1 MSYRFVKGEF
11 RLTYQGKMLVRSQP
25 DGDSMW
31 FKPDKPKYLEG
42 IDGRSAEYNGGGLT
56 QLRFEAIDAL
66 EIHYRYA
73 NCHQEFGLA
82 KAARKFLLDS
92 VGFTAYD
99 FPTSS
104 GLQVG
109 NEVPDHIAGWIAT
122 RAIDPYGRPVAF
134 VFSGECPFAD
144 GAVEYLKTSHVKKS
158 FNAKLATEGHA
169 YPAYY
174 ASLPWE
180 LREYIDNCVQVA
192 RSGVAGL
199 WGFDTSG
206 DWNAFA
212 GMTELRESVVWP
224 KLFRRLAEFYN
235 TGGKKL
241 SDFDAWLQADE
252 KERDDKIWLRK
263 EDYMVNLHDVIEV
276 KNQKIRMTY
285 EPEGLIVMPT

>member
-1 MSYRFVKGEF
+1 MSYRFVKGGF
-11 RLTYQGKMLVRSQP
+11 HLTYQGKMLVRSQP

-31 FKPDKPKYLEG
+31 FKPDDPKLLG
-42 IDGRSAEYNGGGLT
+42 DIDGRSADYNGGGFT

-73 NCHQEFGLA
+73 DCHQEFDHA
-82 KAARKFLLDS
+82 KAARNFLLDT
-92 VGFTAYD
+92 VGFTQYD

-104 GLQVG
+104 GLHVG
-109 NEVPDHIAGWIAT
+109 NEVPDRIAGWIAT

-134 VFSGECPFAD
+134 VFKGDCPFAD
-144 GAVEYLKTSHVKKS
+144 GAEEYLKTTHVKKS

-180 LREYIDNCVQVA
+180 LREYIDDCVDVA
-192 RSGVAGL
+192 RSGQAGL
-199 WGFDTSG
+199 WGDDTSG
-206 DWNAFA
+206 EWNAFA
-212 GMTELRESVVWP
+212 GMTKLRESVVWP

-241 SDFDAWLQADE
+241 SEFDAWLQDDQ
-252 KERDDKIWLRK
+252 KERDDKVWLR
-263 EDYMVNLHDVIEV
+263 EHDYMVNLHDVVEV
-276 KNQKIRMTY
+276 KDEKIRMTY
-285 EPEGLIVMPT
+285 APENLIVMPS